1 MSDVQLSAT
10 PRKSSQTKERA
21 GARGLRV
28 REAQVYRVL
37 RVIGLIFFTL
47 LTLFPLYTIVTTSI
61 KPLQDVQSLFLW
73 IPSRITF
80 APYGDIWQTVPLAR
94 YFLNSVIISG
104 CATLISVAIA
114 ILAGY
119 AISRFRFVG
128 KQAFSLVVLSTQMFP
143 GILFLLPLFILF
155 INIQQAIGIQ
165 LYGSYL
171 GLVLTYLTFSLPF
184 AIWMLAGYF
193 DSLPIGLEEAASI
206 DGASPLGTLLRIV
219 IPVSL
224 PGIVAVAIYSF
235 MTAWNELLFASILT
249 TESTRTLAVGLQ
261 GYATQSNVYW
271 NQLMAAS
278 IVVSIPIVVAF
289 LALQKY
295 IVQGLTSGAVK

>member
-1 MSDVQLSAT
+1 MSQYQATQARKGVVAGSKTEQL
-10 PRKSSQTKERA
+10 
-21 GARGLRV
+21 GLRIH
-28 REAQVYRVL
+28 EAHVYRVL
-37 RVIGLIFFTL
+37 RILGLVFFTFI
-47 LTLFPLYTIVTTSI
+47 TLFPIYTIVTTSI
-61 KPLQDVQSLFLW
+61 KPLQDVQSTFHW

-94 YFLNSVIISG
+94 YFLNSIIISG
-104 CATLISVAIA
+104 FATVISVAIA

-119 AISRFRFVG
+119 ALSRYRFPGRRV
-128 KQAFSLVVLSTQMFP
+128 FSLVVLSTQMFP
-143 GILFLLPLFILF
+143 GILFLLPLFIIF

-171 GLVLTYLTFSLPF
+171 GLIITYLTFSLPV

-193 DSLPIGLEEAASI
+193 DSLPKGFEEAAGI
-206 DGASPLGTLLRIV
+206 DGASALGILVRII
-219 IPVSL
+219 IPISL
-224 PGIVAVAIYSF
+224 PGIVAVAIYCF

-249 TESTRTLAVGLQ
+249 TDTTRTLAVGLQ

-278 IVVSIPIVVAF
+278 IVVSIPVVIGF

-295 IVQGLTSGAVK
+295 MVQGLTAGGVK